1 MDKNINLQRLST
13 EAKVFLM
20 EVSCWATAVV
30 MGKHKLWAYF
40 SISSTNHKIC
50 CAKKLLALGPRNN
63 FYVMNIC
70 IETADLS
77 KST

>member
-1 MDKNINLQRLST
+1 MHNISSDLVDFFHLMDKEINLQRLST

-50 CAKKLLALGPRNN
+50 CAA
-63 FYVMNIC
+63 
-70 IETADLS
+70 EAA
-77 KST
+77 STRTPK